1 MQARI
6 AVVPGDF
13 IGPEIVA
20 EALKV
25 LRAVEKR
32 FDHRFEFLQADASG
46 TAYDKYGKHLPEE
59 TLEICRGAGAILK
72 GPFGGPP
79 SEVNHPKWAKVEQEA
94 ILGLRKAFDFFINLR
109 PVQPVDGLLHLSPV
123 RPEYLKGVDILF
135 VRELMSGMYFGPKGR
150 VTENGSEYAYD
161 TELYHDHEIERISRV
176 AFALAMDRRK
186 KLTLIGK
193 SNVLTSSVLWRE
205 VVLRVAKEFPEVTLD
220 YQHVDAASM
229 YLISNPKQYDVVL
242 TSNMFG
248 DILTDEAAV
257 LVGSLGLCGSASL
270 GKGTFGLYEPI
281 HGSAPDI
288 AGQNKANPI
297 GTILS
302 AALML
307 RHSFGLHAEALA
319 VEEAVR
325 QVLADGYRT
334 PDLAAFDPQGT
345 KVGTQEMGD
354 LIAKG
359 VADSK

>member
-1 MQARI
+1 VQARI
-6 AVVPGDF
+6 AVIPGDF

-25 LRAVEKR
+25 LRAVEQR
-32 FDHRFEFLQADASG
+32 YTHSFEFLYADASG
-46 TAYDKYGKHLPEE
+46 TAYDKGGKHLPEE
-59 TLEICRGAGAILK
+59 TLEICRSAQAILK

-109 PVQPVDGLLHLSPV
+109 PVQPVEGLLHLSPV
-123 RPEYLKGVDILF
+123 RPEFLKDVDILF
-135 VRELMSGMYFGPKGR
+135 VRELMSGMYFGAKGR
-150 VTENGSEYAYD
+150 VKENGSEYAYD
-161 TELYHDHEIERISRV
+161 TELYHDYEIERITRV
-176 AFALAMDRRK
+176 AFDLAMSRRK
-186 KLTLIGK
+186 KLTLIAK

-205 VVLRVAKEFPEVTLD
+205 VALRVAQEYPEVTLD

-229 YLISNPKQYDVVL
+229 YLISNPKQYDVVV

-297 GTILS
+297 GIILS

-307 RHSFGLHAEALA
+307 RHSFGLSAEALA
-319 VEEAVR
+319 VETAVR
-325 QVLADGYRT
+325 KVLADGYRT
-334 PDLAAFDPQGT
+334 PDLAVFDPEGT
-345 KVGTQEMGD
+345 KVGTKEMGD
-354 LIAKG
+354 LIAQS
-359 VADSK
+359 VAEAT